1 MQQPPQIA
9 PPGLAQVTYA
19 GAMGGGYG
27 TSFQQQQTYGDLGGQ
42 MAGAGFGNFI
52 GNTAVPAAVYGG
64 QTIAMFGAPMMA
76 ASASSLWRGT
86 GHFLNAADPFT
97 HVGSWGK
104 AGWAAG
110 HGATAWRD
118 LKAAKNI
125 GGALR
130 AGMGVAR
137 GGLMAAG
144 SGFLPLAVGMAATE
158 VAIKA
163 GEYVAHGAQEN
174 FTGAALM
181 KNIGTQ
187 FGGGASHGAEIGRML
202 HDVGQD
208 VGKSVSEMADMA
220 RSMDQMKMFQTTR
233 DVKEFK
239 KRFTEIMDTVKEVAR
254 TMQTSVDEALG
265 VVGDLRSQGFYTTAD
280 IKTASLKQ
288 KARGMA
294 SGMSQDQLSQ
304 FGAMGSNYARQLGMR
319 GRFGA
324 DFAQQQAV
332 GVRTALREGYMSEE
346 DVMERGGPD
355 AVAASLAATQMRFLG
370 SARGRVMIA
379 NMMGGGSEMD
389 HNRVNNF
396 LSGDMSL
403 ESMVT
408 GAAGRGLGVLTAA
421 GGAQAKENAM
431 QYAGMGMVSIAAA
444 QSKQLGGRF
453 STLDMLSG
461 MAGGR
466 GQAELLMQ
474 QTLAMP
480 ETLRQQHE
488 AEYSAAQMAAYE
500 ERRQYNKVGARMGR
514 YFSSSDLGVTRG
526 LGTRL
531 SRFGSDM
538 GSDVKQRWGD
548 VTGFFGREDVVQSGG
563 AADLELANKYA
574 AGLGSRADRGHI
586 SFDEKR
592 STTVLGSAIENVLGG
607 WDPYREGRILGAKSQ
622 TAIDRETLGVYT
634 KDERYVAEGVRGDYE
649 NLGRSN
655 PFGQNQMILKRD
667 RERAERLIENAGQL
681 TSEQSRYLRGSFL
694 SAPDAVDTAQ
704 KYLATA
710 GLDPSTFHSA
720 RMSREQR
727 NAYTLAMATD
737 HRMGRLGQEGSI
749 LGERTGPD
757 KDFTIQ
763 LQARMQKEA
772 GGSDYFGRGQSF
784 GSRFEG
790 RQDFEESIENFFGQV
805 AKGDFAAGIG
815 GVSKEKEFKKLLRTN
830 EGTRKAFHDYL
841 QALQSGNTEAA
852 NNATLAFDG
861 VAGGETLKQIA
872 ARALSDSNFRA
883 TLSGAGSAFALDI
896 QDFAYSEQR
905 GKSYDSFRAGAKRG
919 KGMAGGRYDAYLS
932 QMEDEFGITKFGK
945 TTSSLVENI
954 LKGKGK
960 GGWIDD
966 EEFGL
971 MTEVFGGERAANFR
985 GGFQKLLAGDKKQA
999 DALGIDLGDGFSSLS
1014 EGEKVAKII
1023 EQLAAKNL
1031 LDPAAFGGAGGTTV
1045 GDTRVAYVEANSR
1058 FVAAV
1063 NRFVGNLKTELGE
1076 DWMPVDVSDLLTEPK

>member
-27 TSFQQQQTYGDLGGQ
+27 TSFQQQQAYGALGGE

-76 ASASSLWRGT
+76 KSASSLWRGT

-488 AEYSAAQMAAYE
+488 AEYSAAQMADYE
-500 ERRQYNKVGARMGR
+500 ERRQYDKLGSKIGR
-514 YFSSSDLGVTRG
+514 YFNSDDVGLLRG
-526 LGTRL
+526 LGTRAQRL
-531 SRFGSDM
+531 GSGISYRGERMYRPVARLFGQERTYESGGESDLAIANEYAQRLQSGSANINQRGRLRTTWSDTEASGRMFGPRSGRAVARDELRAYTKQKSRVDPYGDYIDLGHDKVIHRSDYEKAQNLINDAGTLTEDQSKILQGVFMSTSGDAAAWAKKYLQSQGEYAGSLGTDI
-538 GSDVKQRWGD
+538 S
-548 VTGFFGREDVVQSGG
+548 RED
-563 AADLELANKYA
+563 ANAY
-574 AGLGSRADRGHI
+574 
-586 SFDEKR
+586 
-592 STTVLGSAIENVLGG
+592 
-607 WDPYREGRILGAKSQ
+607 
-622 TAIDRETLGVYT
+622 
-634 KDERYVAEGVRGDYE
+634 
-649 NLGRSN
+649 
-655 PFGQNQMILKRD
+655 
-667 RERAERLIENAGQL
+667 
-681 TSEQSRYLRGSFL
+681 
-694 SAPDAVDTAQ
+694 
-704 KYLATA
+704 YLAA
-710 GLDPSTFHSA
+710 
-720 RMSREQR
+720 
-727 NAYTLAMATD
+727 ATD
-737 HRMGRLGQEGSI
+737 VYMGKRGEEGSI
-749 LGERTGPD
+749 LGDRTARDVAGD
-757 KDFTIQ
+757 KDFLLQLRTRMRKEEGTEDYVGKGRGIGTTGEEQDRFNKRVAGIFATMSSDQFFKVRGIAGVGGEAGLMEAIQGNEETRGVWLKAVRAIQSGDKDKIQDVMSSLEGIDGGDTIHQ
-763 LQARMQKEA
+763 IMQK
-772 GGSDYFGRGQSF
+772 SLTDS
-784 GSRFEG
+784 
-790 RQDFEESIENFFGQV
+790 
-805 AKGDFAAGIG
+805 DFASKFRRFSGVWEDAIG
-815 GVSKEKEFKKLLRTN
+815 RY
-830 EGTRKAFHDYL
+830 AFT
-841 QALQSGNTEAA
+841 Q
-852 NNATLAFDG
+852 
-861 VAGGETLKQIA
+861 
-872 ARALSDSNFRA
+872 
-883 TLSGAGSAFALDI
+883 
-896 QDFAYSEQR
+896 QR
-905 GKSYDSFRAGAKRG
+905 GKAYDRFAAGAKRARGRGGGAYDEMLEGLEVVG
-919 KGMAGGRYDAYLS
+919 KLDVYNEKVREFTRSVLEGGI
-932 QMEDEFGITKFGK
+932 EVEKDEAN
-945 TTSSLVENI
+945 L
-954 LKGKGK
+954 LA
-960 GGWIDD
+960 D
-966 EEFGL
+966 
-971 MTEVFGGERAANFR
+971 VFGGERAAGLQNLLGKDTDVALATSRDLGLGLDEKEFAAADEDKR
-985 GGFQKLLAGDKKQA
+985 ITMVIAALEKKGLLDLAGMSA
-999 DALGIDLGDGFSSLS
+999 
-1014 EGEKVAKII
+1014 E
-1023 EQLAAKNL
+1023 
-1031 LDPAAFGGAGGTTV
+1031 GGTTV